1 MHGPHDHLRISDAD
15 RHAVAERL
23 REAAGEGRIDL
34 EELDERL
41 EQTYA
46 AKTYGDLV
54 PLTADLPLGGANLP
68 VPRPG
73 ALPVPQGTG
82 LEPTYDSSFSVM
94 GEVVRKG
101 VWVVPERHTV
111 FTLMAGGTIDLRQAI
126 FSGPE
131 IVIIA
136 NAVMAGIDVYV
147 NAQTRIVC
155 EGVGIMGTFGEG
167 RHRVEP
173 DLHAGSPTVRVKGMA
188 LMGAVDVTRRPMPGE
203 KKKKGLLRGR

>member
-1 MHGPHDHLRISDAD
+1 MAGPHDHLRISDAD
-15 RHAVAERL
+15 RHDVAERL

-34 EELDERL
+34 EELEERL
-41 EQTYA
+41 EQAYA
-46 AKTYGDLV
+46 ARTYGDLH
-54 PLTADLPLGGANLP
+54 PLTADLPLGGVNLP

-73 ALPVPQGTG
+73 AVPAAGATG
-82 LEPTYDSSFSVM
+82 FEPSYDSSVSVM

-111 FTLMAGGTIDLRQAI
+111 FTMMAGGTIDLRQAI
-126 FSGPE
+126 FSAPE
-131 IVIIA
+131 IVVVA
-136 NAVMAGIDVYV
+136 NAVMAGIDIYV

-167 RHRVEP
+167 RHRVEAE
-173 DLHAGSPTVRVKGMA
+173 LHAGSPTVRVKGMA

-203 KKKKGLLRGR
+203 KKKRLLRGR